1 MTEPFKDPE
10 PGAQPPQ
17 PPEPPEPAHPA
28 DPAPP
33 PPDYS
38 GYGYQ
43 QEGYGYTYAP
53 VSNYS
58 GFWRRAGAFVL
69 DEIIIAV
76 VGSVLAGVSGDNG
89 AIGWLNVVLGI
100 AYFSIFEGTTG
111 QTIGGMAARVRV
123 VDADSGAIIGISRA
137 IVRNIA
143 RILSGLVFGLGY
155 LWMLWDPRKQT
166 WHDKIAKTVV
176 VRTV

>member
-1 MTEPFKDPE
+1 MTEPFQDPE
-10 PGAQPPQ
+10 PGAQPP
-17 PPEPPEPAHPA
+17 EPTQ
-28 DPAPP
+28 PAPSG
-33 PPDYS
+33 YA

-43 QEGYGYTYAP
+43 QQGYGFSYGPA

-69 DEIIIAV
+69 DEVIIGV

-89 AIGWLNVVLGI
+89 AIGWLNLVLGI
-100 AYFSIFEGTTG
+100 AYFSIFEGIRG
-111 QTIGGMAARVRV
+111 QTIGGMAASVRV
-123 VDADSGAIIGISRA
+123 VDADSGAIIGIPRA
-137 IVRNIA
+137 ILRNVA

-176 VRTV
+176 VRTA